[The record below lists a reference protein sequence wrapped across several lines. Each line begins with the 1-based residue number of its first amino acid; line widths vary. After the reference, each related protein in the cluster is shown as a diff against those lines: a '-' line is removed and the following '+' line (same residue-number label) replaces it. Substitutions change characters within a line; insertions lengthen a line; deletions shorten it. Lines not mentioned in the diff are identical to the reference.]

1 MKPIL
6 FNTDMVRALLEG
18 RKTVTR
24 RVIKPQPKCYRSN
37 ITHPKHKEK
46 LYIDEKTGRL
56 RCRVCGC
63 SPQYSREG
71 TEVSHYWEPPYKP
84 GDVIYVRETWAE
96 LPCGYVYR
104 ADNECPEGWDCDDR
118 WRPSIHMPK
127 ELARLFLRVKDVRIE
142 RLNDMT
148 EEDAIAE
155 GFPDEPAGEDIPLER
170 FSQLW
175 DKTIKP
181 GERDVYGWYGNPY
194 VWVIEFENVS
204 YEEAV
209 TDILY

>member
-1 MKPIL
+1 
-6 FNTDMVRALLEG
+6 
-18 RKTVTR
+18 
-24 RVIKPQPKCYRSN
+24 
-37 ITHPKHKEK
+37 
-46 LYIDEKTGRL
+46 
-56 RCRVCGC
+56 
-63 SPQYSREG
+63 
-71 TEVSHYWEPPYKP
+71 
-84 GDVIYVRETWAE
+84 
-96 LPCGYVYR
+96 
-104 ADNECPEGWDCDDR
+104 
-118 WRPSIHMPK
+118 MPK

-148 EEDAIAE
+148 EEDAMEE
-155 GFPDEPAGEDIPLER
+155 GFLYAPAGEDSPLER

>member
-6 FNTDMVRALLEG
+6 FNTEMVRAILDG

-24 RVIKPQPKCYRSN
+24 RIVKPQPKCFGPN
-37 ITHPKHKEK
+37 IAYTDHEAD
-46 LYIDEKTGRL
+46 LFFGANVGRL
-56 RCRVCGC
+56 RCHVCGG
-63 SPQYSREG
+63 SPQYSSGG
-71 TEVSHYWEPPYKP
+71 TEISQYWEPPFKP

-96 LPCGYVYR
+96 LPYGYVYR
-104 ADNECPEGWDCDDR
+104 ADDECPEGWDSDDK
-118 WRPSIHMPK
+118 WRPSTHMPK
-127 ELARLFLRVKDVRIE
+127 ELARLFLRVKSVRIE

-155 GFPDEPAGEDIPLER
+155 GFPDAPAGEDSPLER

-175 DKTIKP
+175 DKTIKH

>member
-24 RVIKPQPKCYRSN
+24 RVIDRDIVNSFDMESDGTVISYEDR
-37 ITHPKHKEK
+37 E
-46 LYIDEKTGRL
+46 TGDHYEPTAV
-56 RCRVCGC
+56 CRY
-63 SPQYSREG
+63 Q
-71 TEVSHYWEPPYKP
+71 P
-84 GDVIYVRETWAE
+84 GDILYVRETWAE
-96 LPCGYVYR
+96 MPYGYIYR
-104 ADNECPEGWDCDDR
+104 ADDECPEGWDSDDK

-127 ELARLFLRVKDVRIE
+127 ELARLFLRVKSVRIE

-155 GFPDEPAGEDIPLER
+155 GFPDAPAGEDSPLER

-209 TDILY
+209 TDILE